1 MPLEVLLRPGD
12 YIYIGTAKIIVRS
25 GDYTKLAI
33 EGSMPVLRESDFVE
47 LGEHPS
53 KARALYVML
62 QDSYMQGDF
71 AGRQDEYTTRVA
83 DLIAATPGTSEV
95 VASIN
100 SWIAKENLCKALK
113 AARPLVEEFD

>member
-12 YIYIGTAKIIVRS
+12 YIFIGTAKVVVRS

-47 LGEHPS
+47 LGDAPTR
-53 KARALYVML
+53 ARELYVML
-62 QDSYMQGDF
+62 QEAYMQDDF
-71 AGRQDEYTTRVA
+71 GTRQDEYAERVSA
-83 DLIAATPGTSEV
+83 LLRQSPSAAAT

-100 SWIAKENLCKALK
+100 GWIGKQNLYKALK
-113 AARPLVEEFD
+113 AARPLVDEFD